1 MARYH
6 PADFAHTI
14 DLAWAKVQAHASDAD
29 ILAVG
34 REQVGLLSRRLLP
47 IASDESLAE
56 FQQLLLDEAVAL
68 RGISTAACT
77 ELIYPRSRADAAA
90 GREAPQAVLPQ
101 EFANREQQ
109 MTQRLLRDADPA
121 NAGRYTLAERT
132 RVFRKALAP
141 LTQEQLKLLSSALRR
156 QADPDATCDAS
167 IAYLRAVNQ
176 LPPEERRVAL
186 RVLYSRN

>member
-1 MARYH
+1 M
-6 PADFAHTI
+6 
-14 DLAWAKVQAHASDAD
+14 
-29 ILAVG
+29 
-34 REQVGLLSRRLLP
+34 
-47 IASDESLAE
+47 
-56 FQQLLLDEAVAL
+56 
-68 RGISTAACT
+68 
-77 ELIYPRSRADAAA
+77 
-90 GREAPQAVLPQ
+90 LPQ